1 MTATTSTNM
10 APHAYSITLTRCNG
24 PPLCDA
30 TAHVHSIDER
40 FQRLFSRGDSR
51 GWLVGRSCARM
62 AHSSAWKPGVARCAA
77 IFAGLCAS
85 QVFDIKTRAV
95 HPIRS
100 PTRPPPGTPALCRL
114 VRLRR
119 TSFGARRAFGP
130 RWCVAVCSLGRMDLM
145 NYQQQLEYAISTH
158 SGPYQSFER
167 EMYDMMRAALVK

>member
-1 MTATTSTNM
+1 M

-30 TAHVHSIDER
+30 AAHVHSVDER

-51 GWLVGRSCARM
+51 GLVSRAVVCAHCPLKCKVHGSP
-62 AHSSAWKPGVARCAA
+62 ALPGVLR
-77 IFAGLCAS
+77 FAGLCAS

-119 TSFGARRAFGP
+119 TSLGARRAVGP
-130 RWCVAVCSLGRMDLM
+130 RRYAAVCSLGRMDLM

-167 EMYDMMRAALVK
+167 KMYDMMRAALVK